1 MTNKKEDSMD
11 AVLKPARKD
20 VENLLEMFEFF
31 LTERQL
37 DKSIEA
43 LGESVRDMRLI
54 IGRLL
59 VDHFLSLSTKAES
72 KFCSSLASMLA
83 DRAEALPGDGEDQEY
98 VDYCIAEILT
108 AFEYAEEI
116 KLAYSDDPVLQKML
130 AMDIPVLRPFDYG
143 IRGRMKLVS
152 VDKRRKI
159 HTP

>member
-1 MTNKKEDSMD
+1 MIKKKNNSMD
-11 AVLKPARKD
+11 VVLKPAKKD
-20 VENLLEMFEFF
+20 IENLLEMFEFF

-59 VDHFLSLSTKAES
+59 VDHFLPLNAKTES
-72 KFCSSLASMLA
+72 KFCSALASMLA
-83 DRAEALPGDGEDQEY
+83 DRAAALPSEVDDQEY
-98 VDYCIAEILT
+98 IDYCIAEILT

-116 KLAYSDDPVLQKML
+116 KLAYQDDPVLQKML

-143 IRGRMKLVS
+143 IRGRMKLVN

-159 HTP
+159 HG

>member
-1 MTNKKEDSMD
+1 MD
-11 AVLKPARKD
+11 EILKPVKKD
-20 VENLLEMFEFF
+20 VENLLGMFEFF

-37 DKSIEA
+37 GKSIEA

-59 VDHFLSLSTKAES
+59 VDYFLSLNTKAES
-72 KFCSSLASMLA
+72 KFCSVLVKMLSDLA
-83 DRAEALPGDGEDQEY
+83 DSIPGENNDGEY

-108 AFEYAEEI
+108 AFEYAKEI

-143 IRGRMKLVS
+143 IRGRIKLVN
-152 VDKRRKI
+152 VDKKRKI
-159 HTP
+159 HS